1 MDVNDRNRDTRPS
14 DDGGDEFLRVFE
26 SLSNNF
32 SRTSEELNDNTTGLK
47 VNTKSLDNNTRVL
60 QDIAHQ
66 FDKIMS
72 KFGEDLQ
79 DAADRNQRST
89 EDSGDIAQN
98 LTADMRETFERGSH
112 NINQSMKLGQKV
124 ANFLIDSLKI
134 VGGTII
140 KQYTDAANTVAA
152 KYKESLSSVT
162 VKMQMS
168 KGDYSDMFNDISR
181 QLQQEGLNKS
191 FSVVDFTDSLE
202 EVLSTGVRGEEA
214 RREAYQNMITNKLL
228 PAISTNTTAYR
239 KMSKTFSDSFNEN
252 YLAMEKYTEQLYGAE
267 AIEEGK
273 SGEVLEALESRLR
286 NEVAKGEMTEEDAMR
301 NLTIAQSAASALES
315 LNVSSDDLVGLIND
329 FANGMSVASAGTS
342 YYTGLSST
350 DEFSTKSLIKLIT
363 TYFERGGYSSAAGR
377 VTNQALGSV
386 LNDRTSQDLET
397 AVLNGLNIDDILDK
411 AQETIDSTQSTYNK
425 WMEGLK
431 NGDFSTSDQILDKV
445 TENTATSLGVAEAQ
459 IARFDEVS
467 SDVKTI
473 VGLLGDIIFNQVTG
487 GSGSG
492 LTGRLLGGRVASLL
506 NNIGEAA
513 QLYNLGENFT
523 SISSAYGR
531 GTAALGK
538 VASFGGASS
547 LAGGLTNLAAGPGA
561 LIVGG
566 VLATKD
572 TIEGAITANQ
582 NGASTS
588 EVALQASRGLLTGGK
603 MDSKEEKSTKLN
615 NALSGKGVDFDWGAV
630 GGNALKWGAL
640 GAGVGTAAGGWAA
653 GLGTVIGG
661 AVGTVGGALASA
673 IDQMIENAKYN
684 ALADSVNKFSE
695 SLSEADSA
703 ISDYQAA
710 TEKSEKVQKA
720 LAVTTGKVNA
730 SEGSREKSFKELQ
743 SMYPELLSNTSSY
756 SDLTARQV
764 ELLEAQ
770 VENEEKLARDKAT
783 KAASDLFGDG
793 EGSVGKL
800 LSSVEALLPDKS
812 KSTMTSSSMDLINAM
827 KESETEVSKI
837 QGGALHGMSQEQI
850 NAQVSE
856 QRKEFNSQ
864 LPQMISEGAQSMNMS
879 EEDYIKYFNDAL
891 GGKDTITKDA
901 SGNYVLNTETS
912 STGESGYSMGMSY
925 YEENFD
931 EKGRSKD
938 FNYTE
943 VAEEMNLASQSL
955 TEGIQELTTLATKNL
970 DEDGKLID
978 GIPTYT
984 IESWKG
990 ILENLKENALH
1001 YNELDLRAYG
1011 GVNPIHSDSPV
1022 LEEVNKLASAIGE
1035 PFQFKVGAYDI
1046 PRDNVPAILHQ
1057 DEMVL
1062 TSANAETLRNLA
1074 GGDVSGYLARQS
1086 VMDSIEKYLT
1096 ASPADESSESSTT
1109 VASAIETQT
1118 ESITGVLNNI
1128 LVFLQSRLGDHH
1140 VVSPT
1145 TLSDNYLEFLGANH

>member
-14 DDGGDEFLRVFE
+14 DEGGDEFLRVFE

-32 SRTSEELNDNTTGLK
+32 SSTSEGLSDNTTGLK

-60 QDIAHQ
+60 QDIARQ
-66 FDKIMS
+66 FDKITS

-79 DAADRNQRST
+79 DAADKTRRSI
-89 EDSGDIAQN
+89 EDSGDIAQD
-98 LTADMRETFERGSH
+98 LTTDMRETFERGSH

-214 RREAYQNMITNKLL
+214 KREAYQNMITNKLL

-267 AIEEGK
+267 GIEEGK
-273 SGEVLEALESRLR
+273 SGEVLDALESRLR
-286 NEVAKGEMTEEDAMR
+286 NEVAKGEMTEEEAMR
-301 NLTIAQSAASALES
+301 ALTIAQSSASALES
-315 LNVSSDDLVGLIND
+315 SGVSADDLVGILND

-350 DEFSTKSLIKLIT
+350 DEFSTENLIKAIT
-363 TYFERGGYSSAAGR
+363 TYLERGGYSSAAGR

-445 TENTATSLGVAEAQ
+445 TENAATSLGVAEAQ
-459 IARFDEVS
+459 IARFDEIS

-487 GSGSG
+487 GFGSG
-492 LTGRLLGGRVASLL
+492 EKSLL
-506 NNIGEAA
+506 SQIGKKI
-513 QLYNLGENFT
+513 T
-523 SISSAYGR
+523 STKVGSA
-531 GTAALGK
+531 
-538 VASFGGASS
+538 VSSFGGASS
-547 LAGGLTNLAAGPGA
+547 IGGGLLNLAAGPSA

-566 VLATKD
+566 ALAAKD
-572 TIEGAITANQ
+572 TIEGAVTANQ
-582 NGASTS
+582 NGASAP
-588 EVALQASRGLLTGGK
+588 EVALQAYRGFLTGGK
-603 MDSKEEKSTKLN
+603 KDSEEEKSTKLN

-653 GLGTVIGG
+653 GLGTAIGG
-661 AVGTVGGALASA
+661 AVGTVGGALANA
-673 IDQMIENAKYN
+673 IDQMVENAKYN
-684 ALADSVNKFSE
+684 ALAESVDKFNE
-695 SLSEADSA
+695 SLSKADSA
-703 ISDYQAA
+703 ISNYQAA
-710 TEKSEKVQKA
+710 TEKSEKVQNA
-720 LAVTTGKVNA
+720 LAVATGKVSA

-743 SMYPELLSNTSSY
+743 SMYPELLSNTTSY

-770 VENEEKLARDKAT
+770 IENEEKLARDEAT

-812 KSTMTSSSMDLINAM
+812 KSTMTSSSKNLIDAM

-837 QGGALHGMSQEQI
+837 QGGTLHGMSQEQVD
-850 NAQVSE
+850 AQVSE

-879 EEDYIKYFNDAL
+879 EEDYLKYFNDAL
-891 GGKDTITKDA
+891 GGKDVITRDT
-901 SGNYVLNTETS
+901 SGNYVLNTETNDI
-912 STGESGYSMGMSY
+912 GESGYSMGMSY
-925 YEENFD
+925 YKENFD
-931 EKGRSKD
+931 ENGYSKD
-938 FNYTE
+938 FNYTD
-943 VAEEMNLASQSL
+943 VAEEMNLASQAL
-955 TEGIQELTTLATKNL
+955 TQGIQELTTLAMKNL
-970 DEDGKLID
+970 DEDGKLKE
-978 GIPTYT
+978 GVPTYT
-984 IESWKG
+984 IDSWKG
-990 ILENLKENALH
+990 ILENLKENALY

-1011 GVNPIHSDSPV
+1011 GVNPIHSDSPS

-1035 PFQFKVGAYDI
+1035 PLQFKVGAYNI
-1046 PRDNVPAILHQ
+1046 PRDDVPAILHRG
-1057 DEMVL
+1057 EMVL
-1062 TSANAETLRNLA
+1062 TSANADTLRDLA

-1086 VMDSIEKYLT
+1086 IADSIEKYLAAVPT
-1096 ASPADESSESSTT
+1096 DGESSESSTT

-1128 LVFLQSRLGDHH
+1128 LVLLQSRLGDRH

-1145 TLSDNYLEFLGANH
+1145 TLSDNYLEFLGANS

>member
-32 SRTSEELNDNTTGLK
+32 SSTSEELNNNTTGLK

-60 QDIAHQ
+60 QNIARQ
-66 FDKIMS
+66 FDKITS

-79 DAADRNQRST
+79 DAADRNQRSV

-98 LTADMRETFERGSH
+98 LTTDMRETFERGSH

-162 VKMQMS
+162 VKMQIS

-315 LNVSSDDLVGLIND
+315 MNVSADDLVGLIND

-350 DEFSTKSLIKLIT
+350 DEYSTKNLIKLIT

-459 IARFDEVS
+459 IARFDEIS

-492 LTGRLLGGRVASLL
+492 LTGRLLGGRVASLS

-561 LIVGG
+561 IIAGAVMMGKDALEGG
-566 VLATKD
+566 FKARD
-572 TIEGAITANQ
+572 EGASNEEVFLHSLR
-582 NGASTS
+582 GAF
-588 EVALQASRGLLTGGK
+588 TGGK
-603 MDSKEEKSTKLN
+603 IDSEEEKSSKIS
-615 NALSGKGVDFDWGAV
+615 NALQGKGVDFDWGAV
-630 GGNALKWGAL
+630 GGNALKGGL
-640 GAGVGTAAGGWAA
+640 VGAGVGTAVGGWAA

-684 ALADSVNKFSE
+684 KLAEAVSDFST

-703 ISDYQAA
+703 ISEYQKV
-710 TEKSEKVQKA
+710 TEKSTTIEKNLQILSQDSGAAESNKVRALDSLKQQFPALLGNVSEVTDLTDAQVQSMKDKLEQEKEEAEWKA
-720 LAVTTGKVNA
+720 RQSVDEMMEDLKSYDDAASQIGMFSDDRTSDIGSTTQDLLDRMLSDARA
-730 SEGSREKSFKELQ
+730 SEKYLENPEDEQSKQEYNESTKRINQQIQQGAKETGQTEEEYVAYLNRLNNGAFYTQSEDGSWKFADVGKDQLYQYENIQKQFGIYATKYDDEGHNLEVSEEDRRSAEDLVNDE
-743 SMYPELLSNTSSY
+743 Y
-756 SDLTARQV
+756 SK
-764 ELLEAQ
+764 LLEA
-770 VENEEKLARDKAT
+770 
-783 KAASDLFGDG
+783 
-793 EGSVGKL
+793 
-800 LSSVEALLPDKS
+800 
-812 KSTMTSSSMDLINAM
+812 
-827 KESETEVSKI
+827 
-837 QGGALHGMSQEQI
+837 
-850 NAQVSE
+850 
-856 QRKEFNSQ
+856 
-864 LPQMISEGAQSMNMS
+864 ISEINKMWGSLAIDEN
-879 EEDYIKYFNDAL
+879 
-891 GGKDTITKDA
+891 
-901 SGNYVLNTETS
+901 GNYVGSQQE
-912 STGESGYSMGMSY
+912 
-925 YEENFD
+925 
-931 EKGRSKD
+931 RKD
-938 FNYTE
+938 DQN
-943 VAEEMNLASQSL
+943 
-955 TEGIQELTTLATKNL
+955 K
-970 DEDGKLID
+970 
-978 GIPTYT
+978 
-984 IESWKG
+984 
-990 ILENLKENALH
+990 LKEFVDSVKS
-1001 YNELDLRAYG
+1001 YNSRVRAVG
-1011 GVNPIHSDSPV
+1011 WEDSQIHSDDERFSQ
-1022 LEEVNKLASAIGE
+1022 ASKIAEALGE

-1062 TSANAETLRNLA
+1062 TSANAETLRDLA
-1074 GGDVSGYLARQS
+1074 GGDVSGYLARQPII
-1086 VMDSIEKYLT
+1086 DSIEKYL
-1096 ASPADESSESSTT
+1096 AALPADESSESSTT